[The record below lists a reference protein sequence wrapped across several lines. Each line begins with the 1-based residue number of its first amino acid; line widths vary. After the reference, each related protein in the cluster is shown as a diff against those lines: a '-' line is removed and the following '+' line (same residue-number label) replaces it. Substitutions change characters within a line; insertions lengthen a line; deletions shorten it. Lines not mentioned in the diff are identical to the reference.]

1 MYYNYKEYV
10 KPKQKNQNL
19 NNENNI
25 FNNFNI
31 FPNNIYIENNNQN
44 IILFPVYYPFQNNI
58 ITNNF
63 IHNNFQFINDFRKR
77 SYTRNNNISGNI
89 SFYDGLISKSQN
101 SINKK
106 KFQKLK
112 SKNVYN
118 KYIESKKISIERYQ
132 KHGNKLDI
140 NIEKYEIE
148 EFKNYLNSLLIPI
161 PDYLCSQKG
170 IKEIQKYINKSPNE
184 CKTILINSINNCLPK
199 VII

>member
-1 MYYNYKEYV
+1 MKI
-10 KPKQKNQNL
+10 
-19 NNENNI
+19 I
-25 FNNFNI
+25 FLI
-31 FPNNIYIENNNQN
+31 ILIYSLIIYILK
-44 IILFPVYYPFQNNI
+44 IIIKILFYFLFYPFQNNI
-58 ITNNF
+58 IINNF
-63 IHNNFQFINDFRKR
+63 IHNNFQFINDFRKS

>member
-10 KPKQKNQNL
+10 KTKQKNQNL
-19 NNENNI
+19 NYENNI

-31 FPNNIYIENNNQN
+31 FPNNIDIENNNQN

-63 IHNNFQFINDFRKR
+63 IHNNFQFINDFRKS